1 LSESQEAISIYLH
14 KNKMTTKVYNL
25 QVELVADADRRR
37 DMSLIEEMVKVSL
50 GSLIIESIVLKVDM
64 KEKKVRNNGNIFY

>member
-1 LSESQEAISIYLH
+1 
-14 KNKMTTKVYNL
+14 MTTKVYNL